1 MLGWRG
7 EGYMRIGDIE
17 LVTNVVLA
25 PLAGISDLTF
35 RRICRR
41 MGAGLVATEMVSAK
55 AIVHGNAATQL
66 LLRNDDDDRPTA
78 IQLFGSE
85 PDVMAEAARFLDA
98 NFDFEIID
106 INMGCPAP
114 KIVKN
119 GDGSALMKDP
129 KLAGRIVRAVVDAT
143 KKPVTAK
150 IRLGWDFNSIN
161 CVEVARIVEAN
172 GAAAIAV
179 HGRTRSQMYEGK
191 ACWDGIKS
199 VKNAVKVPVTGNGD
213 VAEAEQAKQLMEQS
227 GVDALMVGR
236 ASFGNP
242 WVFRRITH
250 YFATGEILPVP
261 TTKERIEM
269 ALQHAEAA
277 ILHDGEKIA
286 LREMRKHIAWY
297 LKGIHSATQAKV
309 AVNNSQSFDEVRGIL
324 NDLL

>member
-1 MLGWRG
+1 MK
-7 EGYMRIGDIE
+7 IGDIE
-17 LVTNVVLA
+17 LKSKVVLA
-25 PLAGISDLTF
+25 PLAGVSDLVF
-35 RRICRR
+35 RRICREF
-41 MGAGLVATEMVSAK
+41 GAGLVTTEMVSAK
-55 AIVHGNAATQL
+55 AIMHGNAATQL

-129 KLAGRIVRAVVDAT
+129 QLAGRIVSAVVAAT

-150 IRLGWDFNSIN
+150 IRLGWDCNSIN
-161 CVEVARIVEAN
+161 CVEIAKIVEAN
-172 GAAAIAV
+172 GVSGITV
-179 HGRTRSQMYEGK
+179 HGRTRSQMYNGL

-199 VKNAVKVPVTGNGD
+199 VKDAVKVPVTGNGD
-213 VAEAEQAKQLMEQS
+213 VSEPEQAKKLMEHS
-227 GVDALMVGR
+227 SVDCLMVGR

-242 WVFRRITH
+242 WVFKRISH
-250 YFATGEILPVP
+250 YLATGEILSKP
-261 TTKERIEM
+261 TAKERIDM
-269 ALQHAEAA
+269 ALHHAKEAIA
-277 ILHDGEKIA
+277 HDGEKVA

-297 LKGIHSATQAKV
+297 IKGIHNATQAKV
-309 AVNNSQSFDEVRGIL
+309 AVNNAKSFEEVEGIL
-324 NDLL
+324 NELRLADCE